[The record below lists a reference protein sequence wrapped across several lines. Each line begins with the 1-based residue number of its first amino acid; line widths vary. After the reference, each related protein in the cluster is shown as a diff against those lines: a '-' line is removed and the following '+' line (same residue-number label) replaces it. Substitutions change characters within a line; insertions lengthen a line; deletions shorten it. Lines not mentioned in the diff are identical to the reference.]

1 MFALVT
7 LALSTLVSEDLACVA
22 AGVLI
27 ARGQVSAFGGILACA
42 IGIFAGDFG
51 LWALG
56 RFGGDAA
63 RRLPWL
69 AGRLGA
75 PAVDAGARWLDRH
88 AGTAIVA
95 SRFTP
100 GARLPLFI
108 AAGLARM
115 SPVRFGCWTAI
126 AVTMWTPAV
135 VLASARAG
143 QAGAQAGA
151 AALWP
156 LLAAGATVFVIT
168 RAAQVLAS
176 PPARASSLLTRI
188 QRLRRWEFW
197 PSWLFYAPVACWVVL
212 LALRYRGLTTITTS
226 NPGIP
231 DGGLVGESK
240 FDILD
245 RLPAEYTIP
254 TERFVP
260 GDGPDALGEALSRV
274 ERRAWSFP
282 LVVKPD
288 VGQRG
293 AGVRLVR
300 TIGQL
305 TSHLTTAGGALI
317 VQPFHEGPYEAGI
330 FYYRMPGEM
339 HGRVFSVTDKQFPAV
354 VGDGVSTLRQLIA
367 SHPRYRFQSRLFLS
381 RHAAQTDRTP
391 AVDERVPLGIA
402 GNHAQGAVFR
412 DGAHLLTPELEARID
427 GIARHYP
434 GFFIGRF
441 DVRYRDV
448 TAFMAGRDLAIVEL
462 NGATAEST
470 DIYDPDRSLLSAYRV
485 LFRQWSLVFAIGA
498 ANRRDGAVP
507 TPMRRLVRLVWGH
520 LVTPVTNFVSD

>member
-1 MFALVT
+1 MPVVLVT
-7 LALSTLVSEDLACVA
+7 LALFTFVSEDLACVA
-22 AGVLI
+22 AGALI
-27 ARGQVSAFGGILACA
+27 ARGQVSATGGILSCA

-51 LWALG
+51 LWAIG
-56 RFGGDAA
+56 RFGGDTARRWPWLA
-63 RRLPWL
+63 RRLQ
-69 AGRLGA
+69 A
-75 PAVDAGARWLDRH
+75 PALDAGARWLDRH

-115 SPVRFGCWTAI
+115 SPGRFGGWTAI
-126 AVTMWTPAV
+126 AVAMWTPAV

-151 AALWP
+151 AASWP
-156 LLAAGATVFVIT
+156 LLAAGAAVFVIT
-168 RAAQVLAS
+168 RTAHVLAS
-176 PPARASSLLTRI
+176 SAARASLLIRI
-188 QRLRRWEFW
+188 QRLRHWEFW
-197 PSWLFYAPVACWVVL
+197 PSWLFYAPVACWVLL
-212 LALRYRGLTTITTS
+212 LALRYRGFATITAS

-240 FDILD
+240 FDILQ
-245 RLPAEYTIP
+245 RLPADYTIP
-254 TERFVP
+254 TERLVP
-260 GDGPDALGEALSRV
+260 GDGPDPLGDAISRV
-274 ERRAWSFP
+274 EQRAWTFP
-282 LVVKPD
+282 LVLKPD

-305 TSHLTTAGGALI
+305 QSYLMAASGALI
-317 VQPFHEGPYEAGI
+317 LQPFHEGPYEAGV
-330 FYYRMPGEM
+330 FYYRMPGAM
-339 HGRVFSVTDKQFPAV
+339 RGRIFSITDKHFPAV

-367 SHPRYRFQSRLFLS
+367 SHPRYRLQARLFLT
-381 RHAAQTDRTP
+381 RHGGQADRIP
-391 AVDERVPLGIA
+391 AVAERVPLAVA
-402 GNHAQGAVFR
+402 GNHAQGTMFL

-427 GIARHYP
+427 AIARHYP

-470 DIYDPDRSLLSAYRV
+470 NIYDPGRSLLSAYRV
-485 LFRQWSLVFAIGA
+485 LFQQWSLVFAIGA
-498 ANRRDGAVP
+498 ANRRRGAVP
-507 TPMRRLVRLVWGH
+507 TPMRRLVRLIWNH
-520 LVTPVTNFVSD
+520 LTTPVPNPVSD